1 MPREPIMTTPH
12 ARLQIAARIHFFL
25 MKEIGTGIDV
35 EGMLTLP
42 HYAGEVLAM
51 CDKARGTRLH
61 ALGQEFRRV
70 SAAMQTGTANSV
82 AAGPAGHSR
91 QSQPW
96 AADTS
101 GFGF

>member
-1 MPREPIMTTPH
+1 MTTPH

-25 MKEIGTGIDV
+25 MKELGTGIDV
-35 EGMLTLP
+35 EGMLKLP

-70 SAAMQTGTANSV
+70 SAAVDVGFAGS
-82 AAGPAGHSR
+82 AATAGHNR
-91 QSQPW
+91 LTQPW